1 MVDISRESSIT
12 SSQVDCQSGPA
23 SLGQQGLAFGSC
35 LASEMSFVGSKQVTL
50 QVLRVSQLQLLVNR
64 EPLHDPA
71 NDTFLLQPHVKSGYS
86 MEFCSSLLC
95 ICLGKE
101 GRLVVLMFILTL
113 WLIDGLHLDVGE
125 SMFVQLLSARLV
137 L

>member
-23 SLGQQGLAFGSC
+23 SLGQQGLSLGSC

-50 QVLRVSQLQLLVNR
+50 QVLWMSQLQLLVR
-64 EPLHDPA
+64 IEPLHDPA
-71 NDTFLLQPHVKSGYS
+71 NDTFLLQTHVKSGYS
-86 MEFCSSLLC
+86 MALCSGLSC

-101 GRLVVLMFILTL
+101 GSCPMWLSILTL
-113 WLIDGLHLDVGE
+113 WMIDVLHLDVGE